1 MAFELS
7 DANIAKIALITAIL
21 GLFLIVFALEQ
32 QKPTETSIS
41 GILQGQAMQKESVN
55 AKILGAYTAKNALM
69 LQLYDGNKISA
80 VKFNPS
86 GEERKI
92 AKKGNL
98 VRVVGLIRQYQGNPE
113 IIIEKIALIEQKLE
127 AVEND

>member
-1 MAFELS
+1 
-7 DANIAKIALITAIL
+7 
-21 GLFLIVFALEQ
+21 
-32 QKPTETSIS
+32 
-41 GILQGQAMQKESVN
+41 MQKAGVN
-55 AKILGAYTAKNALM
+55 AKILGAYTAKNARM

-86 GEERKI
+86 DEERHI

-98 VRVVGLIRQYQGNPE
+98 VRVVGSIRQYQGNPE

-127 AVEND
+127 AAEND

>member
-7 DANIAKIALITAIL
+7 DGNIAKIALIASVL
-21 GLFLIVFALEQ
+21 GLLLVVFALEQ

-41 GILQGQAMQKESVN
+41 GILQGRAMQKAGIN
-55 AKILGAYTAKNALM
+55 AKILSAYTAKNALM

-80 VKFNPS
+80 VKFNP
-86 GEERKI
+86 GDEERRI
-92 AKKGNL
+92 AKKGNF
-98 VRVVGLIRQYQGNPE
+98 VRVVGSVRQYQGNPE

-127 AVEND
+127 AAEND